1 MRLKEPLKQTIFFSF
16 LLDSWQL
23 EYSVDALKLNIRMIM
38 YVCILQSHY
47 FRIRLC
53 FNILMQG
60 FGGCCEDPVMHE
72 RITKEIKQWLSTTAP
87 GVRSTEGCTKKHYL
101 RPSLGEYPPFKTFSI
116 LILHVQMLCFQN
128 AVLAGPTVLT
138 PATATG
144 ALITRSSC
152 LRQERSV
159 RGSVDTWPRY
169 MTGTPTTS

>member
-1 MRLKEPLKQTIFFSF
+1 
-16 LLDSWQL
+16 
-23 EYSVDALKLNIRMIM
+23 
-38 YVCILQSHY
+38 
-47 FRIRLC
+47 
-53 FNILMQG
+53 MQG

-87 GVRSTEGCTKKHYL
+87 GVRSTEGCTKKYYP

-144 ALITRSSC
+144 DMTIKSLL
-152 LRQERSV
+152 LRHERSV
-159 RGSVDTWPRY
+159 RSSVDTWPRY
-169 MTGTPTTS
+169 TTGTPTTS

>member
-1 MRLKEPLKQTIFFSF
+1 
-16 LLDSWQL
+16 
-23 EYSVDALKLNIRMIM
+23 
-38 YVCILQSHY
+38 
-47 FRIRLC
+47 
-53 FNILMQG
+53 MQG

-87 GVRSTEGCTKKHYL
+87 GVRSTEGCTKKYYP

-144 ALITRSSC
+144 DMTTKSSL

-159 RGSVDTWPRY
+159 RNPMDTWPRY
-169 MTGTPTTS
+169 TTGTPTTS